1 MMGNKKGITLLA
13 LVITIVIILLLAGI
27 TLQMAM
33 GENGLIAKS
42 EQAKK
47 EQAKAELYDTVKSS
61 YAALSLRAIRNDK
74 DKPNVEEVFNTADFT
89 DRYNIVGD
97 NITDKKGT
105 IIDTKAN
112 VLNLIQGTVAG
123 GFTPGTTSGTTPQS
137 ESWPKT
143 VGGITIPEEDKDKMI
158 LKLKVKSD
166 TEVVFA
172 GYWEPFGIDPMEI
185 DYGNGEKDVVTNLY
199 AVYGKQYS
207 PGEYVIKIKD
217 VRDFSMRRYGDY
229 EIEILQWGKITEK
242 NEQNNIE
249 IPNVS
254 KVYEPEPDR
263 IPIRYLD
270 AKFTEI
276 PEWLFSKKVTST
288 VISKFNESDAIL
300 TIPEG
305 LFKNNI
311 NIKKFEKVF
320 EQCRGITNIPE
331 GLFKN
336 NVNVTEFTYTFSAC
350 TGLTSIPEGL
360 LKNNVNATNF
370 EGVFSACIG
379 ITDIPEGL
387 FKNNVNVTSFSSTFN
402 GCSGLTS
409 IPEGLFKNNVNVTNF
424 IYTFSMCKGITN
436 IPEGLFKN
444 NVNVTS
450 FSDTFSICTGI
461 INIPEGLFANNI
473 NATDFSRLFY
483 ACKNLTNIP
492 EGLFKNNV
500 NATNFMYTF
509 NDCEGLISI
518 PEGLFK
524 NNVNV
529 TSFAFIFAQCKKIN
543 NVPEKIIEAAKR
555 VKDKGGSTAG
565 MFRECEALPD
575 GSLPNYIR

>member
-1 MMGNKKGITLLA
+1 MGNKKGITLLA

-27 TLQMAM
+27 TLQMTM

-74 DKPNVEEVFNTADFT
+74 DKPSVEEVFNTADFT

-97 NITDKKGT
+97 NITDKNGT
-105 IIDTKAN
+105 VIDTKEN
-112 VLNLIQGTVAG
+112 VLNLIQGTVGG
-123 GFTPGTTSGTTPQS
+123 GFTTGTTTPA
-137 ESWPKT
+137 ESWPKI
-143 VGGITIPEEDKDKMI
+143 VGGVTIPEEDKDKMV
-158 LKLKVKSD
+158 LKIKVKSD
-166 TEVVFA
+166 TKVVFA
-172 GYWEPFGIDPMEI
+172 GYWEPFEIDPMEI

-199 AVYGKQYS
+199 IEYGKQYS

-336 NVNVTEFTYTFSAC
+336 NTEVTEFGYTFSAC

-360 LKNNVNATNF
+360 FKNNVNVTKFEGVFSACTGLTSIPEGLFKNNVNVTKF

-424 IYTFSMCKGITN
+424 MY
-436 IPEGLFKN
+436 
-444 NVNVTS
+444 
-450 FSDTFSICTGI
+450 TFSICTGI

-500 NATNFMYTF
+500 NAINFMYTF

>member
-1 MMGNKKGITLLA
+1 
-13 LVITIVIILLLAGI
+13 
-27 TLQMAM
+27 M
-33 GENGLIAKS
+33 GENN
-42 EQAKK
+42 
-47 EQAKAELYDTVKSS
+47 
-61 YAALSLRAIRNDK
+61 R
-74 DKPNVEEVFNTADFT
+74 
-89 DRYNIVGD
+89 
-97 NITDKKGT
+97 
-105 IIDTKAN
+105 
-112 VLNLIQGTVAG
+112 
-123 GFTPGTTSGTTPQS
+123 
-137 ESWPKT
+137 
-143 VGGITIPEEDKDKMI
+143 
-158 LKLKVKSD
+158 
-166 TEVVFA
+166 
-172 GYWEPFGIDPMEI
+172 
-185 DYGNGEKDVVTNLY
+185 
-199 AVYGKQYS
+199 
-207 PGEYVIKIKD
+207 
-217 VRDFSMRRYGDY
+217 
-229 EIEILQWGKITEK
+229 K

-336 NVNVTEFTYTFSAC
+336 NTEVTEFGYTFSAC
-350 TGLTSIPEGL
+350 T
-360 LKNNVNATNF
+360 
-370 EGVFSACIG
+370 
-379 ITDIPEGL
+379 
-387 FKNNVNVTSFSSTFN
+387 
-402 GCSGLTS
+402 GLTS
-409 IPEGLFKNNVNVTNF
+409 IPEGLFKNNVNVTKF
-424 IYTFSMCKGITN
+424 EGVFSACIGIT
-436 IPEGLFKN
+436 
-444 NVNVTS
+444 
-450 FSDTFSICTGI
+450 D
-461 INIPEGLFANNI
+461 
-473 NATDFSRLFY
+473 
-483 ACKNLTNIP
+483 
-492 EGLFKNNV
+492 
-500 NATNFMYTF
+500 
-509 NDCEGLISI
+509 I